1 MTALLSAEL
10 LKLRTTRAFYVVL
23 GLAVVFAAGLP
34 FLGAAFAHGPD
45 VADLTSRSLLDIVRG
60 PVQPVGG
67 AVLLLGLFLSA
78 GEYRHRTVLVS
89 RLAEPRPL
97 HLLGAKLA
105 AGAVLGLA
113 FGVLIEVLSLASGAI
128 VLHQEGLPFQ
138 LSSYDIPRVMLVV
151 PPMLA
156 LQGMLGVA
164 VGALARGTAGAV
176 GAVMVWAFVLE
187 GVVPVLVGSSHLGD
201 KLPSGALKALVSTSG
216 PVSPGLAATLLLA
229 YGAAIVLVAAAS
241 ERLREL

>member
-10 LKLRTTRAFYVVL
+10 LKLRTTRAFYVL
-23 GLAVVFAAGLP
+23 LALVVVFAAGLP
-34 FLGAAFAHGPD
+34 FLGAALAGGPD
-45 VADLTSRSLLDIVRG
+45 TADLTARSLLDIVRG
-60 PVQPVGG
+60 PVQPTGG

-78 GEYRHRTVLVS
+78 GEFRHRTVLVS

-97 HLLGAKLA
+97 RLLAAKLTAAALLGLVA
-105 AGAVLGLA
+105 
-113 FGVLIEVLSLASGAI
+113 GVLIEVLSLASGAV

-138 LSSYDIPRVMLVV
+138 LSSYDIPRVLLVV

-156 LQGMLGVA
+156 LYGVFGVA

-187 GVVPVLVGSSHLGD
+187 GVVPVVTGAPHLGD
-201 KLPSGALKALVSTSG
+201 KLPSGAFKALLSTSG
-216 PVSPGLAATLLLA
+216 PVSPGLAAVLLVA
-229 YGAAIVLVAAAS
+229 YGAAIVLAAGAS

>member
-1 MTALLSAEL
+1 MNALLSAEL

-34 FLGAAFAHGPD
+34 FLAAAFAGGPD
-45 VADLTSRSLLDIVRG
+45 VDDLTARSLLDIVRG

-67 AVLLLGLFLSA
+67 AILLLGLFLSA
-78 GEYRHRTVLVS
+78 GEYRHHTMLVS

-97 HLLGAKLA
+97 RLLGAKLA
-105 AGAVLGLA
+105 AAGLLGLA
-113 FGVLIEVLSLASGAI
+113 VGVLIEALSLASGAV
-128 VLHQEGLPFQ
+128 VLHQEGLPFH
-138 LSSYDIPRVMLVV
+138 LSSYDIPRVLLVV

-156 LQGMLGVA
+156 LYAVLGVA
-164 VGALARGTAGAV
+164 VGAVARGTAGAV

-187 GVVPVLVGSSHLGD
+187 GFVPLVLGAPHLAD
-201 KLPSGALKALVSTSG
+201 KLPSGAFKALVSTSG
-216 PVSPGLAATLLLA
+216 PVSPGLAALLLVG
-229 YGAAIVLVAAAS
+229 YGAATVLAAGAS